1 MLTIELPASRSS
13 HLPLVVGKRSFGA
26 LRVCSV
32 YLPVMQGCDSWLAW
46 VFHSWPLELTPPR
59 VLTSSFSFCGLHGL
73 IFPPLFTSPPRIGG
87 GGFVV
92 VFTLLLKFRH
102 VFSPHVGFFSLFL
115 GVLYF
120 GYLFL
125 NLNEVFMVSP
135 SLIPVGYL

>member
-1 MLTIELPASRSS
+1 MACLGLPLPALGVDPPPPGLDLFLLVLRTSRANLSAS
-13 HLPLVVGKRSFGA
+13 FHLAPSN
-26 LRVCSV
+26 
-32 YLPVMQGCDSWLAW
+32 WW
-46 VFHSWPLELTPPR
+46 
-59 VLTSSFSFCGLHGL
+59 
-73 IFPPLFTSPPRIGG
+73 